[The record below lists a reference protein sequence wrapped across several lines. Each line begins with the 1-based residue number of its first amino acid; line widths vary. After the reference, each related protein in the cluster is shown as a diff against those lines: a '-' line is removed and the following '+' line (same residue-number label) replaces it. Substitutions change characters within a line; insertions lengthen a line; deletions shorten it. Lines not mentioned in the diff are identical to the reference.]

1 MTTYSFKAHA
11 LTPIHVGCG
20 REIDP
25 TEFVLKG
32 EKLVQVNPAR
42 LIAGLPPAER
52 DRFTGF
58 LDRAD
63 LKEMQNFLRHHT
75 DESRDGVS
83 RIDTCRL
90 FRNEYEAK
98 ASNPNNQ
105 FRVDMMPRNPHTG
118 QAYIPGSGIKGAIR
132 TAVVNYLVNHD
143 PTAVGPEGR
152 RAIQAVDVKRRGQ
165 ELEEKAL
172 NRSLR
177 ETQRDIFR
185 LVHVEDCALPD
196 NSTRVDRAAS
206 FNPFKPGSEKIQIW
220 VERLI
225 SAADTH
231 RPLEFDVVVRID
243 TQAMANPSVKGT
255 LGRTLDLD
263 RMLEAC
269 NQFYW
274 GRMVAEGDRFDDR
287 AQDGPSWQSIH
298 GVFPRGQMEE
308 GGEVFTIDPTN
319 PFWHIPDAGR
329 KRMLLRI
336 GRFSHFESL
345 SVDGLRCGWNAQSRK
360 PIEDMGATRTRCVM
374 ENGKPLM
381 PFGWMLL
388 TLDSEEGITA
398 Y

>member
-42 LIAGLPPAER
+42 LIEGLPPAER

-63 LKEMQNFLRHHT
+63 LKEIQNFLRHHT
-75 DESRDGVS
+75 DEDRGGVS

-105 FRVDMMPRNPHTG
+105 FRVEMMPRNPHKG

-132 TAVVNYLVNHD
+132 TAVVNFLVNHD
-143 PTAVGPEGR
+143 PTAVGAEGR

-177 ETQRDIFR
+177 ETQRDVFR
-185 LVHVEDCALPD
+185 LVHVEDCSLPD
-196 NSTRVDRAAS
+196 NSTRIDRAAS

-220 VERLI
+220 VERLV
-225 SAADTH
+225 SAADTY
-231 RPLEFDVVVRID
+231 RPLEFDVVIRID
-243 TQAMANPSVKGT
+243 SQAMANPSVKGT
-255 LGRTLDLD
+255 LGRTLDFD
-263 RMLEAC
+263 GMLEAC
-269 NQFYW
+269 NRFYW
-274 GRMVAEGDRFDDR
+274 GRMAAEGDRFDGR
-287 AQDGPSWQSIH
+287 AQGGPSWQSIH

-319 PFWHIPDAGR
+319 PFWHIPEAGR
-329 KRMLLRI
+329 KRLLLRI

-345 SVDGLRCGWNAQSRK
+345 SVDGLREGYNIQARK
-360 PIEDMGATRTRCVM
+360 PITNMGATRTRCLM
-374 ENGKPLM
+374 ENGSPPM
-381 PFGWMLL
+381 PFGWLLL
-388 TLDSEEGITA
+388 TLDCTSGVLN